1 MSFILLS
8 GKKEFDA
15 FYYEEKRKEK
25 KRMTEVKWSKLYIPL
40 FVQMKSKQ
48 NRWKE
53 IFIDNSD
60 CFIC

>member
-25 KRMTEVKWSKLYIPL
+25 KRMTEVK
-40 FVQMKSKQ
+40 
-48 NRWKE
+48 
-53 IFIDNSD
+53 
-60 CFIC
+60 